1 MPPRTLLS
9 LLSKGKYET
18 SEDLPTMP
26 EMAHSYIDN
35 IIESYEESKQYEP
48 EVKGTGLGMLEW
60 AAAPPVG
67 KAGKLI
73 SSQIKPGSSEWKNII
88 QQLKLTTVFNPKEEE
103 KFFAYLR
110 KQRDFKLGRLN
121 PTESKKMAEI
131 ESMVGGPKYKD
142 APHRELQD
150 IVLKLDEMIIKT
162 PKSKAIEEARYSLD
176 KTLLRGMEHV
186 EKYGWSSPAH
196 DINTKNLYRTLI
208 KLLEGKSTP
217 FTKTT
222 KKQGGGYITK
232 PDDTRVNI
240 PDDYSIY
247 QSVDEQYGT
256 PGVRHRGKTFFP
268 LHAPSYQMI
277 IEMLLKDKLAPM
289 IIGEALAY
297 NKAPHKKREI
307 REGSRVINNL
317 LNKLSIGDAPGGLVP
332 YKTMRSQPWKSF
344 GERGELFGELR
355 YAKDATIAPDT
366 AFFYN
371 PYHKNVRQSQISYGA
386 PHEAFHANPELQ
398 QRLWDREEFSTH
410 QEAFHQLIDNLRKN
424 IDAEELD
431 NLQRLFLKGEELS
444 NLPPIL
450 RNRKPK

>member
-232 PDDTRVNI
+232 PDVTRVNI
-240 PDDYSIY
+240 PDDMNYSDVEYLPGFGIALDNIKNKKSLIEFVNSSMSSISGVDNMNTDLAKGLIRAWLFSGEPNVITRKGKRSGQAYFYRDKEGGHAVDVPAGDIVSFLAELAHSKQFEHAKTDKIKALLEKKAIKDKKEWEYIQKTTPPEAWRQSGNRVYDLLGTVEYNAHSIY
-247 QSVDEQYGT
+247 EPYIRKRFFEGAGFNPEGYLKGKRRYGT
-256 PGVRHRGKTFFP
+256 PIH
-268 LHAPSYQMI
+268 
-277 IEMLLKDKLAPM
+277 
-289 IIGEALAY
+289 
-297 NKAPHKKREI
+297 
-307 REGSRVINNL
+307 
-317 LNKLSIGDAPGGLVP
+317 PG
-332 YKTMRSQPWKSF
+332 T
-344 GERGELFGELR
+344 
-355 YAKDATIAPDT
+355 PD
-366 AFFYN
+366 
-371 PYHKNVRQSQISYGA
+371 H
-386 PHEAFHANPELQ
+386 
-398 QRLWDREEFSTH
+398 
-410 QEAFHQLIDNLRKN
+410 
-424 IDAEELD
+424 
-431 NLQRLFLKGEELS
+431 
-444 NLPPIL
+444 
-450 RNRKPK
+450 